1 LLDSLLQETRLM
13 SDTPEDLQEGLRVR
27 AGRGAGEI
35 PRLDSLDEDNIEGDD
50 VEDLTEICG
59 KLCDMLLTDQLA
71 CDVQLSLFVAACSS
85 YRQDSTL
92 RPFPPMYIE
101 EGERDVESLLA
112 AMRDLPR
119 LATVLTM
126 LEEGKMLDVKV
137 LKLLLWV
144 LSGGSA
150 HLNLRTLNKVEAAE
164 VLSLADTINHPPPSY
179 VLAVT
184 TSSSSRWLMDTRE
197 KKTFWAFH
205 GSRLDNFHSILHYGL
220 QQHRTKVSLFG
231 EGIYLSEDLGVCLA
245 YSSRGVGWSRS
256 MLGNSVS
263 CLALAQVVDH
273 PSVKLHTEDAE
284 RGAVEGSE
292 GGRVPDKYI
301 VVRNNEL
308 LHIRYLL
315 VYKHSSATP
324 SLASNKLVMFINRNR
339 MILLLLAYIFMLALI
354 GLSKSTTVQRW
365 LRRLGW
371 VD

>member
-1 LLDSLLQETRLM
+1 M
-13 SDTPEDLQEGLRVR
+13 G
-27 AGRGAGEI
+27 
-35 PRLDSLDEDNIEGDD
+35 
-50 VEDLTEICG
+50 
-59 KLCDMLLTDQLA
+59 A
-71 CDVQLSLFVAACSS
+71 CDVQLSLFVAASSS

-92 RPFPPMYIE
+92 RPFPPMYMV

-112 AMRDLPR
+112 DVKELPS
-119 LATVLTM
+119 LSTVLSM
-126 LEEGKMLDVKV
+126 LEEGNNMLDLKV

-144 LSGGSA
+144 LSGGPSQ
-150 HLNLRTLNKVEAAE
+150 LQLRTLNKIEAAE
-164 VLSLADTINHPPPSY
+164 VLSLADTINHPPPSH

-184 TSSSSRWLMDTRE
+184 TSSSSRWLADTSD

-263 CLALAQVVDH
+263 CLALAQVLDH
-273 PSVKLHTEDAE
+273 PSVKLHTEDSE

-315 VYKHSSATP
+315 VYKHNV
-324 SLASNKLVMFINRNR
+324 ASTRIRKNKFLQLVNDNR
-339 MILLLLAYIFMLALI
+339 MVFLLIAYIGMLALI
-354 GLSKSTTVQRW
+354 GLSKSVTVQRW
-365 LRRLGW
+365 LRRRGW
-371 VD
+371 IE

>member
-1 LLDSLLQETRLM
+1 M
-13 SDTPEDLQEGLRVR
+13 SDTAEDLQEGLRVR
-27 AGRGAGEI
+27 VGRGGGVTSGEI
-35 PRLDSLDEDNIEGDD
+35 PRIDTMEEDD
-50 VEDLTEICG
+50 VSADDDNDLSDVCG
-59 KLCDMLLTDQLA
+59 KLCDRLLTDLLA

-92 RPFPPMYIE
+92 RPFPPMYMV
-101 EGERDVESLLA
+101 EGERDVDSLLS
-112 AMRDLPR
+112 DVKELPS
-119 LATVLTM
+119 LSVVLSM

-144 LSGGSA
+144 LSGGPSQ
-150 HLNLRTLNKVEAAE
+150 LKLRTLNKIEAAE
-164 VLSLADTINHPPPSY
+164 VLSLADTANHPPPSY
-179 VLAVT
+179 VMAVTT
-184 TSSSSRWLMDTRE
+184 TSSSRWVADTRE

-245 YSSRGVGWSRS
+245 YSSRGVGWPRS
-256 MLGNSVS
+256 VLGNSVS
-263 CLALAQVVDH
+263 CLALAQVLDH
-273 PSVKLHTEDAE
+273 PSVKLHTEDRE

-315 VYKHSSATP
+315 VYKHSSATY
-324 SLASNKLVMFINRNR
+324 SLASNRVMMFVNRNR
-339 MILLLLAYIFMLALI
+339 MVLLLVAYVIMLALI

-365 LRRLGW
+365 MRKMGW
-371 VD
+371 LD

>member
-1 LLDSLLQETRLM
+1 M
-13 SDTPEDLQEGLRVR
+13 SDTAEDLQEGSALGSLRAR
-27 AGRGAGEI
+27 IGRGGGVGGGEL
-35 PRLDSLDEDNIEGDD
+35 PRIETREEEGVEEDSLENISS
-50 VEDLTEICG
+50 VCARLTE
-59 KLCDMLLTDQLA
+59 LLLEDQLA

-92 RPFPPMYIE
+92 RPFPPMFMV

-112 AMRDLPR
+112 AVKELPSLKDL
-119 LATVLTM
+119 LAELQ
-126 LEEGKMLDVKV
+126 EGKVTLDMKV
-137 LKLLLWV
+137 LRLVVWV
-144 LSGGSA
+144 LSGNPA
-150 HLNLRTLNKVEAAE
+150 HLHLRTLSQTEALAA
-164 VLSLADTINHPPPSY
+164 LALADTANHPSPSH

-184 TSSSSRWLMDTRE
+184 TTSSNRWLADTRE

-205 GSRLDNFHSILHYGL
+205 GSRLDNFYSILNYGL

-245 YSSRGVGWSRS
+245 YSSRGVGWTRS
-256 MLGNSVS
+256 MLGSSMS
-263 CLALAQVVDH
+263 CLALAQVLDH
-273 PSVKLHTEDAE
+273 PSVKLHTEDKD

-315 VYKHSSATP
+315 VYKHSSANT
-324 SLASNKLVMFINRNR
+324 SLSSNWLVHFINRNK
-339 MILLLLAYIFMLALI
+339 MVIMLGAYMAMLVFI
-354 GLSKSTTVQRW
+354 GLSNSTWVQRW

-371 VD
+371 LS

>member
-1 LLDSLLQETRLM
+1 M
-13 SDTPEDLQEGLRVR
+13 SDTAEDLQEGLRVR
-27 AGRGAGEI
+27 AGRGAGELPMI
-35 PRLDSLDEDNIEGDD
+35 DTREEEDDIEEGDD
-50 VEDLTEICG
+50 ESMTTLCG
-59 KLCDMLLTDQLA
+59 RLCDMLLTDQLA

-92 RPFPPMYIE
+92 RPFPPMYMV
-101 EGERDVESLLA
+101 EGERDIESLLA
-112 AMRDLPR
+112 AVKELPSLTKV
-119 LATVLTM
+119 LAM
-126 LEEGKMLDVKV
+126 LEEGEEMLEPNV

-144 LSGGSA
+144 LSGGPS
-150 HLNLRTLNKVEAAE
+150 HLHLRTLNKVEATQ
-164 VLSLADTINHPPPSY
+164 VLALADTANHPPPSH

-184 TSSSSRWLMDTRE
+184 TTSSNRWLADTRD
-197 KKTFWAFH
+197 KKTIWAFH
-205 GSRLDNFHSILHYGL
+205 GSRLDNFYSILNYGL

-245 YSSRGVGWSRS
+245 YSSRGVGWARS
-256 MLGNSVS
+256 MLGSSVS
-263 CLALAQVVDH
+263 CLALAQVLDH
-273 PSVKLHTEDAE
+273 PSVKLHTEDRE

-324 SLASNKLVMFINRNR
+324 TLSSNRLMLFINRHR
-339 MILLLLAYIFMLALI
+339 MVLLLVAYMGMLALI
-354 GLSKSTTVQRW
+354 GLSKSVIVQRW